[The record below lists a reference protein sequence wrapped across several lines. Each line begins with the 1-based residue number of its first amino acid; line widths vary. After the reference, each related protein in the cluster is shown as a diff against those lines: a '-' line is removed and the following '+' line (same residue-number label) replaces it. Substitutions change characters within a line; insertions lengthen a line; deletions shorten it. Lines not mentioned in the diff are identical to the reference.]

1 MQDKDIDQI
10 VRAVVAEL
18 GRTQAGVP
26 ATEKVAPAL
35 NPAALAS
42 FKTVGS
48 AGVAPVGGQAA
59 PISSSPAP
67 SSPASSG
74 ATLSATPFSGPGGD
88 AGSLSDIGER
98 AYKKQCGVKSAHKP
112 EVLGELLKTTEARIA
127 VGKKGVRPPLT
138 AYLRFLADHARSK
151 GTVFKEVPQDWL
163 DKNNLWSIRTQATDK
178 NIYLTRPDLGR
189 LLAPETV
196 AELKKRYPTPAQV
209 QIVLSDGL
217 STDAL
222 LHNYEEILPPLVNGL
237 KNSGFSVGEPFFMHY
252 GRVKA
257 EDVIGEAL
265 GCDVVVLLIGERPG
279 LGQSESMSCYA
290 VYRPTAQTIESDH
303 TVISN
308 IHQGGIPPV
317 EGAAVIVDLV
327 RDMLKHKASGIELAR
342 KVGDA

>member
-1 MQDKDIDQI
+1 MSQLNIDQI
-10 VRAVVAEL
+10 VKAVVAEL
-18 GRTQAGVP
+18 GRVPAGVP
-26 ATEKVAPAL
+26 ATEKAAPV
-35 NPAALAS
+35 
-42 FKTVGS
+42 VGS
-48 AGVAPVGGQAA
+48 SLPTSSRPAQAA
-59 PISSSPAP
+59 EPTASVTAP
-67 SSPASSG
+67 QAMVAAASSV
-74 ATLSATPFSGPGGD
+74 AGGET
-88 AGSLSDIGER
+88 LSDIGER
-98 AYKKQCGVKSAHKP
+98 AYKKQCGVKDAHKP
-112 EVLGELLKTTEARIA
+112 EVLAELLKTTEARIA
-127 VGKKGVRPPLT
+127 VGKRGVRPPLA

-151 GTVFKEVPQDWL
+151 GTVFKEVPQEWL

-178 NIYLTRPDLGR
+178 NTYLTRPDLGR
-189 LLAPETV
+189 LLSPETV
-196 AELKKRYPTPAQV
+196 AELKQRYPTPSQV

-222 LHNYEEILPPLVNGL
+222 LHNYEEILPPIVNGL
-237 KNSGFSVGEPFFMHY
+237 KNSGVTVGEPFFMHY

-290 VYRPTAQTIESDH
+290 VYRPTARTIESDH

-342 KVGDA
+342 KMGEA

>member
-1 MQDKDIDQI
+1 MHPQDIEQI
-10 VRAVVAEL
+10 VKAVVAEL
-18 GRTQAGVP
+18 GR
-26 ATEKVAPAL
+26 APAG
-35 NPAALAS
+35 AAATAGSSSPGAS
-42 FKTVGS
+42 
-48 AGVAPVGGQAA
+48 GVAPTAPVTSATSVSPGSAAA
-59 PISSSPAP
+59 PV
-67 SSPASSG
+67 
-74 ATLSATPFSGPGGD
+74 ATGGC
-88 AGSLSDIGER
+88 LPDIGER
-98 AYKKQCGVKSAHKP
+98 AYKKQCGVKAAHKP
-112 EVLGELLKTTEARIA
+112 EVLSELLKTTEARIA
-127 VGKKGVRPPLT
+127 VGKRGVRPPLS
-138 AYLRFLADHARSK
+138 AYLRFLGDHARSK

-163 DKNNLWSIRTQATDK
+163 DKNKLWSIRSEATDK
-178 NIYLTRPDLGR
+178 NVYLTRPDLGR

-196 AELKKRYPTPAQV
+196 AELKKRHSAPVQV

-237 KNSGFSVGEPFFMHY
+237 KNSGFSVGEPFFLHY

-265 GCDVVVLLIGERPG
+265 GCEVVVLLIGERPG

-290 VYRPTAQTIESDH
+290 VYRPTSKTIESDH

-342 KVGDA
+342 KMGEV

>member
-1 MQDKDIDQI
+1 MNEQDIDQI
-10 VRAVVAEL
+10 VKAVVAEL
-18 GRTQAGVP
+18 ERSGTGQPAKEKIAPLVSSGVSTPNFAAPKPAVGHGLTASASSTVVGAKVP
-26 ATEKVAPAL
+26 AAPVQA
-35 NPAALAS
+35 
-42 FKTVGS
+42 S
-48 AGVAPVGGQAA
+48 AG
-59 PISSSPAP
+59 
-67 SSPASSG
+67 SG
-74 ATLSATPFSGPGGD
+74 
-88 AGSLSDIGER
+88 GSLPDIGER
-98 AYKKQCGVKSAHKP
+98 AYKKQCRVEGAHKP
-112 EVLGELLKTTEARIA
+112 EVLAELLKTTEARIA
-127 VGKKGVRPPLT
+127 VGKKGVRPPMT
-138 AYLRFLADHARSK
+138 AYLRFLADHSRSK

-196 AELKKRYPTPAQV
+196 AELKQRYPAPVQV

-237 KNSGFSVGEPFFMHY
+237 KNSGFTVGEPFFMHY

-342 KVGDA
+342 KMGEA

>member
-1 MQDKDIDQI
+1 MHEQEIDQI
-10 VRAVVAEL
+10 VKTVVAEL
-18 GRTQAGVP
+18 GRSGTGQP
-26 ATEKVAPAL
+26 ATEKIAPIVGASASAPLNVAASKAAPA
-35 NPAALAS
+35 
-42 FKTVGS
+42 
-48 AGVAPVGGQAA
+48 PV
-59 PISSSPAP
+59 PV
-67 SSPASSG
+67 PASV
-74 ATLSATPFSGPGGD
+74 A
-88 AGSLSDIGER
+88 AGESLSDIGER

-112 EVLGELLKTTEARIA
+112 EVLAELLKTTEARIA
-127 VGKKGVRPPLT
+127 VGKMGVRPPMA
-138 AYLRFLADHARSK
+138 AYLRFLADHSRSK
-151 GTVFKEVPQDWL
+151 GTVFKEVPQEWL

-178 NIYLTRPDLGR
+178 NTYLTRPDLGR
-189 LLAPETV
+189 LLTPETV
-196 AELKKRYPTPAQV
+196 AELKKRYSTPVQV

-290 VYRPTAQTIESDH
+290 VYRPTARTIESDH

-327 RDMLKHKASGIELAR
+327 GDMIKHQAGGIELAR
-342 KVGDA
+342 KMGEA

>member
-1 MQDKDIDQI
+1 MHEQEIDQI
-10 VRAVVAEL
+10 VKAVVAEL
-18 GRTQAGVP
+18 GRTQAGIP
-26 ATEKVAPAL
+26 ATEKDAPTL
-35 NPAALAS
+35 HPGALAS
-42 FKTVGS
+42 LKPAAPTPAPAATPLPAVPP
-48 AGVAPVGGQAA
+48 APAAPVPVGPDSGGA
-59 PISSSPAP
+59 
-67 SSPASSG
+67 
-74 ATLSATPFSGPGGD
+74 
-88 AGSLSDIGER
+88 LSDIATRE
-98 AYKKQCGVKSAHKP
+98 YKKRCGVHKP
-112 EVLGELLKTTEARIA
+112 HKAEILTELLKSTEARIA
-127 VGKKGVRPPLT
+127 VGKRGVRPPLA

-151 GTVFKEVPQDWL
+151 GTVFKEVPQEWL

-178 NIYLTRPDLGR
+178 NNYLTRPDLGR
-189 LLAPETV
+189 LLSAETI
-196 AELKKRYPTPAQV
+196 AELKKRYPTPVQV

-222 LHNYEEILPPLVNGL
+222 LNNYEEILPPLVNGL

-290 VYRPTAQTIESDH
+290 VYRPTAKTIESDH

-327 RDMLKHKASGIELAR
+327 RDMLKHKAGGIELAR
-342 KVGDA
+342 KTGEA

>member
-1 MQDKDIDQI
+1 MNQQNINIDQI
-10 VRAVVAEL
+10 VKAVVAEL
-18 GRTQAGVP
+18 GRVPAGVP
-26 ATEKVAPAL
+26 ATEKAPPVVSPSPSAQTPSRPVQVAAP
-35 NPAALAS
+35 LAS
-42 FKTVGS
+42 PSS
-48 AGVAPVGGQAA
+48 ANAPQPEGVAV
-59 PISSSPAP
+59 SSV
-67 SSPASSG
+67 ASG
-74 ATLSATPFSGPGGD
+74 E
-88 AGSLSDIGER
+88 SLPDIGER
-98 AYKKQCGVKSAHKP
+98 AYKKQCGVKAAHKP
-112 EVLGELLKTTEARIA
+112 EVLAELLKTTEARIA
-127 VGKKGVRPPLT
+127 VGKKGVRPPLA

-151 GTVFKEVPQDWL
+151 GTVFKEVPQEWL

-178 NIYLTRPDLGR
+178 NTYLTRPDLGR
-189 LLAPETV
+189 LLSPETV
-196 AELKKRYPTPAQV
+196 AELKQRYPTPSQV

-237 KNSGFSVGEPFFMHY
+237 KNSGFTVGEPFFMNY

-257 EDVIGEAL
+257 EDVIGEVL

-290 VYRPTAQTIESDH
+290 VYRPTAKTIESDH

-342 KVGDA
+342 KMGEA

>member
-1 MQDKDIDQI
+1 MNQQDIDQI
-10 VRAVVAEL
+10 VKAVVAEV
-18 GRTQAGVP
+18 GRFGSGQP
-26 ATEKVAPAL
+26 ATEKIAPLVSQVAPA
-35 NPAALAS
+35 AATAAAVS
-42 FKTVGS
+42 K
-48 AGVAPVGGQAA
+48 APVVQVQA
-59 PISSSPAP
+59 PATD
-67 SSPASSG
+67 S
-74 ATLSATPFSGPGGD
+74 
-88 AGSLSDIGER
+88 GSLSDIGER
-98 AYKKQCGVKSAHKP
+98 AYKKQCGVKSAQKP

-127 VGKKGVRPPLT
+127 VGKKGVRPPMA
-138 AYLRFLADHARSK
+138 AYLRFLADHSRSK
-151 GTVFKEVPQDWL
+151 GTVFKEVPQEWL

-178 NIYLTRPDLGR
+178 NTYLTRPDLGR
-189 LLAPETV
+189 LLPPETV
-196 AELKKRYPTPAQV
+196 AELKKRYPTPVQV

-237 KNSGFSVGEPFFMHY
+237 KNSGFTVGEPFFMHY

-265 GCDVVVLLIGERPG
+265 GCDVVILLIGERPG

-290 VYRPTAQTIESDH
+290 VYRPTAKTIESDH

-327 RDMLKHKASGIELAR
+327 RDMLKHKAGGIELAR
-342 KVGDA
+342 KMGEA